1 LPSLLPSETVGQSYP
16 KDRRLRDYPVS
27 IENQLNNQNHD
38 IEIPVLRSITIF
50 PGPLDEVSRQG
61 NPWFVTDFGLPRG
74 VKVDELGVREKRVK
88 RQGCAG
94 MAPFSHRHHIPGRHA
109 RANGQPAAAIVSYT
123 PAATQAARNSK
134 MAK

>member
-1 LPSLLPSETVGQSYP
+1 MLQCRWNAQGPCLPSLLPSETVGQSYP

-88 RQGCAG
+88 RQGCGEWPRSLIGTTYQAG
-94 MAPFSHRHHIPGRHA
+94 MLVQTVNLPQRS
-109 RANGQPAAAIVSYT
+109 
-123 PAATQAARNSK
+123 
-134 MAK
+134 